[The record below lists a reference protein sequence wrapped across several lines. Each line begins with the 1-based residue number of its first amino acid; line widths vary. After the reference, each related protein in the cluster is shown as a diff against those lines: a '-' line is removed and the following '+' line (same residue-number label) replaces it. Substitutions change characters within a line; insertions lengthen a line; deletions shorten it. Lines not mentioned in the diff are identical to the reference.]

1 MNWST
6 SVHTTLSSDTEPSIV
21 ITFDSAKY
29 IFNAGENTTRAILQ
43 SKRGWKKVKA
53 LFLTQLGTQRS
64 SGVPGASLNS
74 PSSVVRSRGYDGH
87 LTTVLGLGLLM
98 SVADSTPRAM
108 QVVGPSGL
116 QHFLASMRFYVF
128 RFVARVVPPTP
139 YSTQCFV
146 TVARN
151 TLGLKVTEIPN
162 FPTEPQAKAVP
173 VFRDDNITVFS
184 IPIAPTLHSGD
195 GSPTEPEMLLD
206 ESENVLKRKREH
218 SPELP
223 SKRTILDPTV
233 PTTDGFSTPTTTPG
247 ILDRF
252 LSDPKFDP
260 TNLEGDEAED
270 WRRLIVEHMFTWEE
284 PPPKP
289 RLPPKPT
296 GKKGKRAQ
304 NAGDREAPEAQPAQ
318 VESRPA
324 SLPQVP
330 HWADDTGTSQEKPLK
345 RGPKGLNPA
354 GSLKPLPAFTPPLR
368 GGSTAYIVVGP
379 HVRGKFDVKRAD
391 ELGLYG
397 PLRGRVARGETV
409 TFTVDDGAGGK
420 AQRTVGPEDCLGEQ
434 ETTKVRLPT
443 SALRPI
449 C

>member
-6 SVHTTLSSDTEPSIV
+6 TVYTALSSDTEPSIV

-64 SGVPGASLNS
+64 SGVPGALLNS
-74 PSSVVRSRGYDGH
+74 LSSVVRSHGDHGH
-87 LTTVLGLGLLM
+87 LTAVLGLGLLM
-98 SVADSTPRAM
+98 SVADSSPRAM
-108 QVVGPSGL
+108 HIVGPNGL
-116 QHFLASMRFYVF
+116 LHFLASMRFYVF
-128 RFVARVVPPTP
+128 RFVGRVFPPTP
-139 YSTQCFV
+139 YSIQCFV
-146 TVARN
+146 TRN
-151 TLGLKVTEIPN
+151 TLGLRVTEIPN
-162 FPTEPQAKAVP
+162 FTTEPQVEAIP

-184 IPIAPTLHSGD
+184 IPIAPTRHSGG
-195 GSPTEPEMLLD
+195 GSSTKPEVLSD
-206 ESENVLKRKREH
+206 VSENALKRKRED

-223 SKRTILDPTV
+223 SKRTILDPTAS
-233 PTTDGFSTPTTTPG
+233 TTDGLSTATMTPP

-252 LSDPKFDP
+252 LGDPKFDP
-260 TNLEGDEAED
+260 TTLEGDEAEA
-270 WRRLIVEHMFTWEE
+270 WRRLVVEHMFTWEE

-289 RLPPKPT
+289 QLPPKPT
-296 GKKGKRAQ
+296 GKKGKRRQ
-304 NAGDREAPEAQPAQ
+304 NAGNRETPEAQSAQ
-318 VESRPA
+318 VESSA

-330 HWADDTGTSQEKPLK
+330 HWAEDAGTSQEKPLK
-345 RGPKGLNPA
+345 RGPKGMNPA
-354 GSLKPLPAFTPPLR
+354 GSLKKLPAFTPPLR
-368 GGSTAYIVVGP
+368 HGSTAYIVVGP
-379 HVRGKFDVKRAD
+379 HVRGKFDTKRAD

-420 AQRTVGPEDCLGEQ
+420 IQRTVGPKDCLGEH

-443 SALRPI
+443 SALRPV